1 MGLGG
6 SGLTL
11 AAGGRGRNVMTL
23 NLPSFGSPVT
33 MLTPSR
39 DLTLSLFRKSRS
51 LSIEYMDVDMSR
63 SRVDPVVGLE
73 DFYFFFCGLCSI
85 KTWATIKIRSRRIGQ
100 IGGHPRERLVLID
113 RVIRK
118 RKEKRTRK
126 LESLRRYLLI
136 TLSHAER

>member
-63 SRVDPVVGLE
+63 SRVDPPGRSGRSGGGVGR
-73 DFYFFFCGLCSI
+73 F
-85 KTWATIKIRSRRIGQ
+85 
-100 IGGHPRERLVLID
+100 
-113 RVIRK
+113 
-118 RKEKRTRK
+118 
-126 LESLRRYLLI
+126 
-136 TLSHAER
+136 